1 MESNFFNF
9 LQFEIINEQ
18 KVIMKNNCFIIEETD
33 RLAKLK
39 KINLVSSSKYDVLC
53 IKLDNMEKQI
63 GLLKNKI
70 PIVDYL
76 LIVKKENKLIYIY
89 IELESRTVKSQKIE
103 NKKEF
108 SSHYLKYIKE
118 IFLKKNNL
126 KLNTNLKIKERHLVI
141 KYSQNILDY
150 NSSRLFVGKTNYE
163 QISLANNVNFP
174 INKLIEE

>member
-1 MESNFFNF
+1 MESNFFDF
-9 LQFEIINEQ
+9 LQSEITNEQ
-18 KVIMKNNCFIIEETD
+18 KVIMKNNCFIIEEAD
-33 RLAKLK
+33 KLAKLK
-39 KINLVSSSKYDVLC
+39 KINLVSSSKYEALC
-53 IKLDNMEKQI
+53 IKLDDIERQI
-63 GLLKNKI
+63 GLLKSKI

-89 IELESRTVKSQKIE
+89 IELKSRTVKSQKIE

-141 KYSQNILDY
+141 KYNQNILNY
-150 NSSRLFVGKTNYE
+150 SNSKLFDGKKNYE
-163 QISLANNVNFP
+163 QIVLANNVNFP
-174 INKLIEE
+174 INLLISE

>member
-1 MESNFFNF
+1 MESNFFDF

-70 PIVDYL
+70 LSLSFLIL
-76 LIVKKENKLIYIY
+76 LI
-89 IELESRTVKSQKIE
+89 
-103 NKKEF
+103 
-108 SSHYLKYIKE
+108 YL
-118 IFLKKNNL
+118 FLL
-126 KLNTNLKIKERHLVI
+126 
-141 KYSQNILDY
+141 
-150 NSSRLFVGKTNYE
+150 
-163 QISLANNVNFP
+163 
-174 INKLIEE
+174 

>member
-1 MESNFFNF
+1 MESNFFDF

-89 IELESRTVKSQKIE
+89 IELKSRTVKSQKIE

-108 SSHYLKYIKE
+108 SSRYLE
-118 IFLKKNNL
+118 
-126 KLNTNLKIKERHLVI
+126 
-141 KYSQNILDY
+141 
-150 NSSRLFVGKTNYE
+150 
-163 QISLANNVNFP
+163 
-174 INKLIEE
+174 